1 MLVQDYCIDYVLER
15 YASFVSSLTWFRMY
29 CVGKMG
35 NDKSDYLEAFKSLKS
50 DFEDLYDYDEKRQFY
65 SWKEQLRTKLISDIE
80 KILKLKRFTD
90 DHIQKISTIVWE
102 FQKEKEST
110 FRSGFLDKEVKW
122 AAKSDYPEELH
133 RAVND
138 LIDSGSNEEAV
149 LQAFKFLDN
158 YMQKL
163 LSVPPHKLYG
173 EELINYAFS
182 PNSGVLQLGTHQ
194 NEQVGLRN
202 FFSGANAL
210 LRNPSA
216 HRFIHYDDFD
226 AAAIVAMVTMM
237 TNLISKL
244 AKPQIPKKK
253 SKK

>member
-1 MLVQDYCIDYVLER
+1 MLVQDYCIEYVLER
-15 YASFVSSLTWFRMY
+15 YVSFVSSLTWFRMY
-29 CVGKMG
+29 CAGRMGK
-35 NDKSDYLEAFKSLKS
+35 DRSDYLKAFKSLKS
-50 DFEDLYDYDEKRQFY
+50 DFENLYDYDDKREFY
-65 SWKEQLRTKLISDIE
+65 SWKEELGTKLISNIE
-80 KILKLKRFTD
+80 AIFKSKRLTD
-90 DHIQKISTIVWE
+90 DDVQKISTIIWE
-102 FQKEKEST
+102 FQKNNESN
-110 FRSGFLDKEVKW
+110 FRSGFLDKEIKW

-133 RAVND
+133 RAVTD

-163 LSVPPHKLYG
+163 LSVSPHKLYG

-253 SKK
+253 LKK